1 MNSSIVASG
10 DTGTAD
16 VYPVI
21 STIRWVIV
29 DLQLRRIVGSRLLY
43 VISLANA
50 KRSGYCSL
58 NDILVKHLHMK
69 AYIMG

>member
-1 MNSSIVASG
+1 MNSSIVARG
-10 DTGTAD
+10 DTGTAG

-29 DLQLRRIVGSRLLY
+29 DLQHHCIVGSRLLY
-43 VISLANA
+43 AISPANT
-50 KRSGYCSL
+50 KRSGYRFL

-69 AYIMG
+69 AYTTG

>member
-10 DTGTAD
+10 DTGAAD

-29 DLQLRRIVGSRLLY
+29 DSQHRRIVGSRLLC
-43 VISLANA
+43 VISPANA
-50 KRSGYCSL
+50 KRSGYRCL
-58 NDILVKHLHMK
+58 NDILVKHLHMRACIK
-69 AYIMG
+69 G